1 MFQIDPIINCC
12 LLVFRHCERW
22 FSLREMVK
30 LEANRTV
37 TLINIKKN
45 LILRLYQ
52 YSLSFPFTVR
62 HSDCKTDLFMALIC

>member
-12 LLVFRHCERW
+12 PLVLRHCERW

-45 LILRLYQ
+45 LILRLTSVSVFSQ
-52 YSLSFPFTVR
+52 FPF
-62 HSDCKTDLFMALIC
+62 HSPPLGL